1 MERHDDRGT
10 WAGAREQ
17 MLERSEDNRGARV
30 LGVLAS
36 GVVVVAGLKLAG
48 SILSLF
54 FLALVLAILTLPVM
68 MWLRRYRVP
77 SPIAILISVLLVAA
91 AVGALL
97 LLASQAFA
105 EFQARYPAYEIR
117 LLLIWETWAARLAE
131 IELPVVGNVFA
142 ELTDMFSL
150 SAAFDFAA
158 STVQRVLALLTDT
171 FLVMLILVFILAEAA
186 VFPRKLRAA
195 LGEGGSAS
203 MRLTKIVGEVQTY
216 LTIKTLVSLATG
228 LTIGLFAAA
237 MGLDFPVL
245 LGLIG
250 FVLNF
255 IPTIGSVIASIPA
268 MLLALIM
275 YGVGSVIGVGVVYLG
290 INTVFGN
297 IIEPNLMGRRLG
309 LSTLVVVL
317 SLIFWGWVW
326 GPLGMFLSIPL
337 TMITKILL
345 ENTPD
350 LRWMA
355 VLLGKGARDSVLS
368 EEQDSHRDRSREAT
382 SPTN

>member
-1 MERHDDRGT
+1 
-10 WAGAREQ
+10 
-17 MLERSEDNRGARV
+17 MLERQEDKRGARV

-36 GVVVVAGLKLAG
+36 VVVVVAGLKLAG

-54 FLALVLAILTLPVM
+54 FLALVIAILTLPVM
-68 MWLRRYRVP
+68 MWLRRHGVP
-77 SPIAILISVLLVAA
+77 SPLAILISVLLVAG
-91 AVGALL
+91 VLGGLL

-117 LLLIWETWAARLAE
+117 LLLLWEVWGARLAE
-131 IELPVVGNVFA
+131 VELPLVGNLFA
-142 ELTDMFSL
+142 ELADLFSFD
-150 SAAFDFAA
+150 AAFDFAA
-158 STVQRVLALLTDT
+158 STIQRVLALVTDT
-171 FLVMLILVFILAEAA
+171 FLVVLIMVFILAEAA
-186 VFPRKLRAA
+186 VFPRKLRMA
-195 LGEGGSAS
+195 LGDFGGDSI
-203 MRLTKIVGEVQTY
+203 RLTKIVREVQTY

-228 LTIGLFAAA
+228 VTIGVFAAA
-237 MGLDFPVL
+237 IGLDFPVL

-250 FVLNF
+250 FVLNY
-255 IPTIGSVIASIPA
+255 IPTIGSVIASVPA
-268 MLLALIM
+268 VLLALIQF
-275 YGVGSVIGVGVVYLG
+275 GLGSALGVGVVYLG

-337 TMITKILL
+337 TMILKILL

-355 VLLGKGARDSVLS
+355 VLLGKGLGDSIAR
-368 EEQDSHRDRSREAT
+368 EE
-382 SPTN
+382 

>member
-1 MERHDDRGT
+1 
-10 WAGAREQ
+10 
-17 MLERSEDNRGARV
+17 MLERQEDKRGARV

-36 GVVVVAGLKLAG
+36 VVVVVAGLKLAG

-68 MWLRRYRVP
+68 MWLRRHGVP
-77 SPIAILISVLLVAA
+77 SPLAILISVLLVAA
-91 AVGALL
+91 VVGGLL

-105 EFQARYPAYEIR
+105 EFRARYPAYEIR
-117 LLLIWETWAARLAE
+117 LVLLWEVWEARLAE
-131 IELPVVGNVFA
+131 VELPLLGNVFA
-142 ELTDMFSL
+142 ELTSLFSFD
-150 SAAFDFAA
+150 AALDFA
-158 STVQRVLALLTDT
+158 TGTIQRVLALVTDT
-171 FLVMLILVFILAEAA
+171 FLVMLIMVFILAEAA
-186 VFPRKLRAA
+186 VFPRKLRMA
-195 LGEGGSAS
+195 LGGVGGDS
-203 MRLTKIVGEVQTY
+203 MRLTKIVREVQTY

-228 LTIGLFAAA
+228 VTIGLFAAA
-237 MGLDFPVL
+237 IGLDFPVL

-250 FVLNF
+250 FILNY

-268 MLLALIM
+268 VLLALIQF
-275 YGVGSVIGVGVVYLG
+275 GLGSALGVGVVYLG

-337 TMITKILL
+337 TMILKILL

-355 VLLGKGARDSVLS
+355 VLLGKGLGDTVVR
-368 EEQDSHRDRSREAT
+368 EE
-382 SPTN
+382 

>member
-1 MERHDDRGT
+1 
-10 WAGAREQ
+10 
-17 MLERSEDNRGARV
+17 MLETHEDKRGAQV

-36 GVVVVAGLKLAG
+36 VVVVVAGLKLAG

-68 MWLRRYRVP
+68 VWLSRRGVP
-77 SPIAILISVLLVAA
+77 SPLAILISILLVAA
-91 AVGALL
+91 ALGGLL

-117 LLLIWETWAARLAE
+117 VLLLWEVWQARLAE
-131 IELPVVGNVFA
+131 IELPLVGNVFA
-142 ELTDMFSL
+142 ELTGLFSL
-150 SAAFDFAA
+150 SAAFDFAT
-158 STVQRVLALLTDT
+158 STIQRILAFVTDT
-171 FLVMLILVFILAEAA
+171 FLVMLILAFILAEAA
-186 VFPRKLRAA
+186 IFPSKLRMA
-195 LGEGGSAS
+195 LGGVGDS
-203 MRLTKIVGEVQTY
+203 MRLTKIVREVQTY
-216 LTIKTLVSLATG
+216 LTIKTLVSVATG
-228 LTIGLFAAA
+228 VTIGVFAAA
-237 MGLDFPVL
+237 VGLDFPVL

-250 FVLNF
+250 FVLNY
-255 IPTIGSVIASIPA
+255 IPTIGSVIASLPA
-268 MLLALIM
+268 ILLALVM
-275 YGVGSVIGVGVVYLG
+275 YGPGSAFGVGIVYLG

-337 TMITKILL
+337 TMILKILL

-355 VLLGKGARDSVLS
+355 VLLGKGVGDAVAGED
-368 EEQDSHRDRSREAT
+368 
-382 SPTN
+382 

>member
-1 MERHDDRGT
+1 
-10 WAGAREQ
+10 
-17 MLERSEDNRGARV
+17 MLEMHEDKRGARV

-36 GVVVVAGLKLAG
+36 VVVVVAGLKLAG

-68 MWLRRYRVP
+68 TWLSRRGVP
-77 SPIAILISVLLVAA
+77 SPLAILISILLVAA
-91 AVGALL
+91 VLGGLL
-97 LLASQAFA
+97 LLASRAFG

-117 LLLIWETWAARLAE
+117 ILLLWEVWQARLAQV
-131 IELPVVGNVFA
+131 ELPVLGNVFA
-142 ELTDMFSL
+142 ELTGAVSL
-150 SAAFDFAA
+150 SAAFDFAT
-158 STVQRVLALLTDT
+158 STIQRILALVTDT

-186 VFPRKLRAA
+186 VFPRKLRLA
-195 LGEGGSAS
+195 LGEAGGGS
-203 MRLTKIVGEVQTY
+203 MRLTKIVREVQTY

-228 LTIGLFAAA
+228 VTVGVFAAA
-237 MGLDFPVL
+237 IGLDFPVL

-250 FVLNF
+250 FVLNY
-255 IPTIGSVIASIPA
+255 IPTIGSVIASLPA
-268 MLLALIM
+268 ILLALVM
-275 YGVGSVIGVGVVYLG
+275 YGAGSAVGVGIVYLG

-337 TMITKILL
+337 TMILKILL

-355 VLLGKGARDSVLS
+355 VLLGKGLGDSI
-368 EEQDSHRDRSREAT
+368 EE
-382 SPTN
+382 SP

>member
-1 MERHDDRGT
+1 
-10 WAGAREQ
+10 
-17 MLERSEDNRGARV
+17 MLELNEDKRGARV

-36 GVVVVAGLKLAG
+36 VVVVVAGLKLAG
-48 SILSLF
+48 GILSLF

-68 MWLRRYRVP
+68 MWLRRHGVP
-77 SPIAILISVLLVAA
+77 SPIAILTSVLLVAA
-91 AVGALL
+91 VLGGLL
-97 LLASQAFA
+97 LLASQAFG

-117 LLLIWETWAARLAE
+117 LLLLWEDWQESLAAV
-131 IELPVVGNVFA
+131 ELPVVGNVFA
-142 ELTDMFSL
+142 DLQLPGQFTL
-150 SAAFDFAA
+150 GTAFDFAA
-158 STVQRVLALLTDT
+158 GTLQRVLVLVTDT

-186 VFPRKLRAA
+186 VFPSKLRRA
-195 LGEGGSAS
+195 LGRDGRDSI
-203 MRLTKIVGEVQTY
+203 RLTKIVREVQTY

-228 LTIGLFAAA
+228 VTIGVFAWAI
-237 MGLDFPVL
+237 GLDFPVL

-250 FVLNF
+250 FVLNY
-255 IPTIGSVIASIPA
+255 IPTIGSVIASFPA
-268 MLLALIM
+268 ILLALVQ
-275 YGVGSVIGVGVVYLG
+275 YGLGSALGVGAVYLG

-297 IIEPNLMGRRLG
+297 IIEPHLMGRRLG

-337 TMITKILL
+337 TMIIKILL

-355 VLLGKGARDSVLS
+355 VLLGKGVGNTIARED
-368 EEQDSHRDRSREAT
+368 
-382 SPTN
+382 

>member
-1 MERHDDRGT
+1 
-10 WAGAREQ
+10 
-17 MLERSEDNRGARV
+17 MLERQEDKRGARV

-36 GVVVVAGLKLAG
+36 VVVVVAGLKLAG
-48 SILSLF
+48 GILSLF

-68 MWLRRYRVP
+68 MWLRRHGVP
-77 SPIAILISVLLVAA
+77 SPLAILVSVLLVAA
-91 AVGALL
+91 VVGGLL

-117 LLLIWETWAARLAE
+117 LLLLWEVWAAGLAE
-131 IELPVVGNVFA
+131 VELPVVGNVFA
-142 ELTDMFSL
+142 ALTDLFSFG
-150 SAAFDFAA
+150 AALDFAA
-158 STVQRVLALLTDT
+158 GTIQRVLALVTDT
-171 FLVMLILVFILAEAA
+171 FLVLLIMVFILAEAA
-186 VFPRKLRAA
+186 VFPRKLRMA
-195 LGEGGSAS
+195 LGGSGGDS
-203 MRLTKIVGEVQTY
+203 MRLTKIVREVQTY

-228 LTIGLFAAA
+228 ITIGLFATAI
-237 MGLDFPVL
+237 GLDFPVL

-250 FVLNF
+250 FVLNY
-255 IPTIGSVIASIPA
+255 IPTIGSVIASVPA
-268 MLLALIM
+268 VVLALIQF
-275 YGVGSVIGVGVVYLG
+275 GLGSAAGVGVVYLG

-337 TMITKILL
+337 TMILKILL

-355 VLLGKGARDSVLS
+355 VLLGKGAGDSLAR
-368 EEQDSHRDRSREAT
+368 EE
-382 SPTN
+382 

>member
-1 MERHDDRGT
+1 
-10 WAGAREQ
+10 
-17 MLERSEDNRGARV
+17 MLEGHEDKRGARV

-36 GVVVVAGLKLAG
+36 VVVVVAGLKLAG

-68 MWLRRYRVP
+68 MWLRRRGVP
-77 SPIAILISVLLVAA
+77 SPLAILISVLLVAA
-91 AVGALL
+91 VLGGLL

-117 LLLIWETWAARLAE
+117 LLLLWEIWEARLAE
-131 IELPVVGNVFA
+131 VEFPLVGNVFA
-142 ELTDMFSL
+142 EVTDLFSL
-150 SAAFDFAA
+150 TAAFDFAT
-158 STVQRVLALLTDT
+158 STIQRVLALVTDT
-171 FLVMLILVFILAEAA
+171 FLVLLIMVFILAEAA
-186 VFPRKLRAA
+186 VFPRKLRMA
-195 LGEGGSAS
+195 LGEVGGES
-203 MRLTKIVGEVQTY
+203 MRLTKIVREVQTY

-228 LTIGLFAAA
+228 VTIGLFAAA
-237 MGLDFPVL
+237 IGLDFPVL

-250 FVLNF
+250 FVLNY
-255 IPTIGSVIASIPA
+255 IPTIGSVIASFPA
-268 MLLALIM
+268 ILLALIM
-275 YGVGSVIGVGVVYLG
+275 YGLGSAIGVGVVYLG

-337 TMITKILL
+337 TMILKIQL

-355 VLLGKGARDSVLS
+355 VLLGKGLDDSLAR
-368 EEQDSHRDRSREAT
+368 EE
-382 SPTN
+382 

>member
-1 MERHDDRGT
+1 
-10 WAGAREQ
+10 
-17 MLERSEDNRGARV
+17 MLERQEDKRGARV

-36 GVVVVAGLKLAG
+36 VVVVVAGLKLAG

-68 MWLRRYRVP
+68 MWLRRHGVP

-91 AVGALL
+91 VVGGLL

-117 LLLIWETWAARLAE
+117 LLLLWGIWEAALAE
-131 IELPVVGNVFA
+131 VELPVVGNVFA
-142 ELTDMFSL
+142 ALTDLFSFE
-150 SAAFDFAA
+150 AALDFA
-158 STVQRVLALLTDT
+158 TGTIQRVLALVTDT
-171 FLVMLILVFILAEAA
+171 FLVLLIMVFILAEAA
-186 VFPRKLRAA
+186 VFPRKLRMA
-195 LGEGGSAS
+195 LGEGGDDSI
-203 MRLTKIVGEVQTY
+203 RLTKIVREVQTY

-228 LTIGLFAAA
+228 ITIGLFAAA
-237 MGLDFPVL
+237 IGLDFPVL

-250 FVLNF
+250 FVLNY
-255 IPTIGSVIASIPA
+255 IPTIGSVIASVPA
-268 MLLALIM
+268 VLLALIQF
-275 YGVGSVIGVGVVYLG
+275 GLGSALGVGVVYLG

-337 TMITKILL
+337 TMILKILL

-355 VLLGKGARDSVLS
+355 VLLGKGVGDSLARED
-368 EEQDSHRDRSREAT
+368 
-382 SPTN
+382 

>member
-1 MERHDDRGT
+1 
-10 WAGAREQ
+10 
-17 MLERSEDNRGARV
+17 MLERQEDKRGARV

-36 GVVVVAGLKLAG
+36 VVVVVAGLKLAG

-68 MWLRRYRVP
+68 MWLRRHGVP
-77 SPIAILISVLLVAA
+77 SPVAILISVLLVAA
-91 AVGALL
+91 VVGGLL

-117 LLLIWETWAARLAE
+117 LLLLWGVWEATLAE
-131 IELPVVGNVFA
+131 VELPVVGNVFA
-142 ELTDMFSL
+142 ALTDLFSFE
-150 SAAFDFAA
+150 AALDLA
-158 STVQRVLALLTDT
+158 TGTIQRVLALVTDT
-171 FLVMLILVFILAEAA
+171 FLVLLIMVFILAEAA
-186 VFPRKLRAA
+186 VFPRKLRMA
-195 LGEGGSAS
+195 LGEGGDDSI
-203 MRLTKIVGEVQTY
+203 RLTKIVREVQTY

-228 LTIGLFAAA
+228 ITIGLFAAA
-237 MGLDFPVL
+237 IGLDFPVL

-250 FVLNF
+250 FVLNY
-255 IPTIGSVIASIPA
+255 IPTIGSVIASVPA
-268 MLLALIM
+268 VLLALIQF
-275 YGVGSVIGVGVVYLG
+275 GLGSALGVGVVYLG
-290 INTVFGN
+290 VNTVFGN

-337 TMITKILL
+337 TMILKILL

-355 VLLGKGARDSVLS
+355 VLLGKGVGDSLARED
-368 EEQDSHRDRSREAT
+368 
-382 SPTN
+382 

>member
-1 MERHDDRGT
+1 
-10 WAGAREQ
+10 
-17 MLERSEDNRGARV
+17 MLERQEDKRGARV

-36 GVVVVAGLKLAG
+36 VVVVVAGLKLAG

-68 MWLRRYRVP
+68 MWLRRYGVP
-77 SPIAILISVLLVAA
+77 SPLAILISVLLVAA
-91 AVGALL
+91 VVGGLL

-117 LLLIWETWAARLAE
+117 LLLLWEVWEARLAE
-131 IELPVVGNVFA
+131 VELPLVGNVFA
-142 ELTDMFSL
+142 ALTDLFSFE
-150 SAAFDFAA
+150 AALDFA
-158 STVQRVLALLTDT
+158 TGTIQRVLALVTDT
-171 FLVMLILVFILAEAA
+171 FLVLLIMVFILAEAA
-186 VFPRKLRAA
+186 VFPRKLRMA
-195 LGEGGSAS
+195 LGDVGSDS
-203 MRLTKIVGEVQTY
+203 IRLTNIVREVQTY

-228 LTIGLFAAA
+228 ITIGLFAAA
-237 MGLDFPVL
+237 IGLDFPVL

-250 FVLNF
+250 FVLNY
-255 IPTIGSVIASIPA
+255 IPTIGSVIASVPA
-268 MLLALIM
+268 VLLALIQF
-275 YGVGSVIGVGVVYLG
+275 GLGSALGVGVVYLG

-337 TMITKILL
+337 TMILKILL

-355 VLLGKGARDSVLS
+355 VLLGKGLGDSLAR
-368 EEQDSHRDRSREAT
+368 EE
-382 SPTN
+382 

>member
-1 MERHDDRGT
+1 
-10 WAGAREQ
+10 
-17 MLERSEDNRGARV
+17 MLERQEDKRGARV

-36 GVVVVAGLKLAG
+36 VVVVVAGLKLAG

-68 MWLRRYRVP
+68 MWLRRHGVP
-77 SPIAILISVLLVAA
+77 SPLAILISVLLVAA
-91 AVGALL
+91 VVGGLL

-117 LLLIWETWAARLAE
+117 LLLLWEVWAARLAE
-131 IELPVVGNVFA
+131 VALPLVGNVFA
-142 ELTDMFSL
+142 ELTDLFSFD
-150 SAAFDFAA
+150 AALDFATGA
-158 STVQRVLALLTDT
+158 IQRVLALVTDT
-171 FLVMLILVFILAEAA
+171 FLVMLIMVFILAEAA
-186 VFPRKLRAA
+186 VFPRKLRMA
-195 LGEGGSAS
+195 LGGAGGDS
-203 MRLTKIVGEVQTY
+203 MRLTKIVREVQTY

-228 LTIGLFAAA
+228 TTIGLFAAA
-237 MGLDFPVL
+237 IGLDFPVL

-250 FVLNF
+250 FVLNY
-255 IPTIGSVIASIPA
+255 IPTIGSVIASVPA
-268 MLLALIM
+268 VLLALIQF
-275 YGVGSVIGVGVVYLG
+275 GLGSALGVGVVYLG

-337 TMITKILL
+337 TMILKILL

-355 VLLGKGARDSVLS
+355 VLLGKGVGDSLARED
-368 EEQDSHRDRSREAT
+368 
-382 SPTN
+382 

>member
-1 MERHDDRGT
+1 M
-10 WAGAREQ
+10 
-17 MLERSEDNRGARV
+17 

-36 GVVVVAGLKLAG
+36 VVVVVAGLKLAG

-68 MWLRRYRVP
+68 MWLRRHGVP
-77 SPIAILISVLLVAA
+77 SPVAILISVLLVAA
-91 AVGALL
+91 VVGGLL

-117 LLLIWETWAARLAE
+117 LLLLWGIWEATLAE
-131 IELPVVGNVFA
+131 VELPVVGNVFA
-142 ELTDMFSL
+142 ALTDLFSFE
-150 SAAFDFAA
+150 AALDLA
-158 STVQRVLALLTDT
+158 TGTIQRVLALVTDT
-171 FLVMLILVFILAEAA
+171 FLVLLIMVFILAEAA
-186 VFPRKLRAA
+186 VFPRKLRMA
-195 LGEGGSAS
+195 LGEGGDDSI
-203 MRLTKIVGEVQTY
+203 RLTKIVREVQTY

-228 LTIGLFAAA
+228 ITIGLFAAA
-237 MGLDFPVL
+237 IGLDFPVL

-250 FVLNF
+250 FVLNY
-255 IPTIGSVIASIPA
+255 IPTIGSVIASVPA
-268 MLLALIM
+268 VLLALIQF
-275 YGVGSVIGVGVVYLG
+275 GLGSALGVGVVYLG
-290 INTVFGN
+290 VNTVFGN

-337 TMITKILL
+337 TMILKILL

-355 VLLGKGARDSVLS
+355 VLLGKGVGDSLARED
-368 EEQDSHRDRSREAT
+368 
-382 SPTN
+382 